1 MNQKGTNKSMP
12 GKFELKVAK
21 DGQVFFNLK
30 AANGEVIL
38 TSEMYKS
45 RASALK
51 GIESVRKN
59 SATAARF
66 ARKTNKAGK
75 PYFVLTAANHQVIGQ
90 SEAYDSDKACDGGI
104 KSVTKS
110 APKAALSDTTR

>member
-1 MNQKGTNKSMP
+1 MA
-12 GKFELKVAK
+12 GKFELRKAK

-45 RASALK
+45 RAGALN
-51 GIESVRKN
+51 GIESVKKN
-59 SATAARF
+59 SAIASRF
-66 ARKTNKAGK
+66 AKKSNKTGK

-90 SEAYDSDKACDGGI
+90 SEAYDSDKACDRGI
-104 KSVTKS
+104 ASVMKS
-110 APKAALSDTTR
+110 APKATLSDVTG